1 MRNWLLNR
9 RIPNGMYGGVRG
21 RETNLVSH
29 LLDRVLAHINILRLK
44 IKYDCMPLAGTL
56 RDDPSG

>member
-29 LLDRVLAHINILRLK
+29 LLDRVLAPMFTIENFIFQK
-44 IKYDCMPLAGTL
+44 
-56 RDDPSG
+56 

>member
-29 LLDRVLAHINILRLK
+29 LLDRVPASGVYRGILFCLLVLK
-44 IKYDCMPLAGTL
+44 C
-56 RDDPSG
+56 